1 MAPSKS
7 SAYSTINEM
16 NEHKT
21 SGKIKARV
29 SRLWEVTNPYVAGQ
43 LICID
48 MVLMDEEGGYVH
60 ATIYDNSLIE
70 RFRSS
75 LTEGDV
81 YVMNHFAIEPNKSL
95 YRVVSDSKI
104 MLKFQFSTYIKKITS
119 ESCTIPRHRF
129 DFVSF
134 KTLEQRQLKPE
145 VLTDVYGVLVNES
158 VDKDSTAIEIREK
171 SENIIKLKL
180 WRQFSVDYS
189 EQMKEHRG
197 QCNII
202 IVVTSTLVKGYNIGK
217 HFCLP
222 SYRYYSLDF

>member
-1 MAPSKS
+1 MLGELYTLYIQLFLYFKFHTPTIPSELPTTMAPSKS
-7 SAYSTINEM
+7 SSNSTINEL
-16 NEHKT
+16 NERKT

-48 MVLMDEEGGYVH
+48 MVLIDEEGGYVH
-60 ATIYDNSLIE
+60 AAIYGNSLIE

-81 YVMNHFAIEPNKSL
+81 YVMNHFAIEPNKSP

-134 KTLEQRQLKPE
+134 KTLEQLRLKPE
-145 VLTDVYGVLVNES
+145 VLTG
-158 VDKDSTAIEIREK
+158 
-171 SENIIKLKL
+171 
-180 WRQFSVDYS
+180 W
-189 EQMKEHRG
+189 
-197 QCNII
+197 
-202 IVVTSTLVKGYNIGK
+202 LVKMQTHYLTPIQNRIPHLRTMISSQAYFEIILKKK
-217 HFCLP
+217 HLR
-222 SYRYYSLDF
+222 SK